1 MLLLMQAAIRCARGH
16 VRVGS
21 QVRER
26 LPMLAQK
33 SNWKFQVSGCRI
45 DEARYADSTLM
56 GSFSNASTYLDIGVS
71 NKLKKFRAF
80 GASFASKFLPKFSH
94 SSFWKDMLKL
104 GGQ

>member
-1 MLLLMQAAIRCARGH
+1 
-16 VRVGS
+16 
-21 QVRER
+21 
-26 LPMLAQK
+26 
-33 SNWKFQVSGCRI
+33 
-45 DEARYADSTLM
+45 M